1 MIYNYEVT
9 DESDHCE
16 TSFDAYADIAKMLE
30 NLAIEQLKT
39 KETLRIY
46 DPYYCEGSVISN
58 LGKLGFSSVYNQ
70 NEDFYY
76 IMENKLCPEFDV
88 IVTNPP
94 YSQSHIEKIIL
105 FCIQS
110 LKPFFLLLPNFVYC
124 KDYYIQMVLERK
136 SIQTMLFYVA
146 PKKRYKYLT
155 PKGRRQ
161 VCDIL

>member
-1 MIYNYEVT
+1 MIYNYQVT
-9 DESDHCE
+9 DDADHCE
-16 TSFDAYADIAKMLE
+16 TSFDAYADIAKLLE
-30 NLAIEQLKT
+30 SLAIEQLKT

-46 DPYYCEGSVISN
+46 DPYFCEGSVVGN
-58 LGKLGFSSVYNQ
+58 LGKLGFNSVYNR

-76 IMENKLCPEFDV
+76 MMDNNLCPEFDV

-94 YSQSHIEKIIL
+94 YSESHMERIIL
-105 FCIQS
+105 FSIQS

-124 KDYYIQMVLERK
+124 KEYYIQMVLQRK
-136 SIQTMLFYVA
+136 SLQPMLFYVA

-161 VCDIL
+161 VRN